1 MRNVIDIHQDLV
13 EQSKEGNR
21 SAQKSLFDLYG
32 TAMFNIGVRI
42 LGSKEDA
49 ADITQETFIDAFT
62 KLDQFEYRSTFGAW
76 IKKIM
81 VNKSLNYLN
90 RRKVHFDLP
99 DDFEYQSYEDD
110 HSDSEEL
117 MFQLNASLLELP
129 EGCRVIFTLFYF
141 EGLEHSEIA
150 TELQISVSTSKSQLS
165 RAKKLLRGL
174 LTQKVE
180 A

>member
-1 MRNVIDIHQDLV
+1 MRYVIDIHQDLLDK
-13 EQSKEGNR
+13 SKKGDR
-21 SAQKSLFDLYG
+21 IAQKSLFDLYG
-32 TAMFNIGVRI
+32 TAMYNIGVRI

-49 ADITQETFIDAFT
+49 ADITQDTFIDAFM
-62 KLDQFEYRSTFGAW
+62 KLDQFENRSTFGAW

-81 VNKSLNYLN
+81 VNKSLNHLS

-117 MFQLNASLLELP
+117 MIQLNNSLLELP
-129 EGCRVIFTLFYF
+129 EGCRIVFTLFYF
-141 EGLEHSEIA
+141 EGLEHKEIA
-150 TELQISVSTSKSQLS
+150 LELKISVSTSKSQLS

-174 LTQKVE
+174 ITLKVE